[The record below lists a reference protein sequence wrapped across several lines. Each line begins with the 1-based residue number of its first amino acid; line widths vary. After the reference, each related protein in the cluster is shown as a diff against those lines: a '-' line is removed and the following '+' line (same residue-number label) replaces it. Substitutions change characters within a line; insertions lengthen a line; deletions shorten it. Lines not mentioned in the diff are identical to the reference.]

1 MTHQSTWKTLVMLLL
16 FSAVAIAQQKTE
28 QKTFTG
34 TWTCLNCDLAGL
46 DGSVRTQCEDL
57 GHRHCLRLDNG
68 KYLFFLD
75 NDHAAALIKGG
86 GRHETLMTVK
96 GTYYPGAHTI
106 DVQSYVIDGKTSSWC
121 AEHKRMDLC
130 NDPPSAKRAEREEGK

>member
-1 MTHQSTWKTLVMLLL
+1 MIYQTTWKTLVMLLL
-16 FSAVAIAQQKTE
+16 FATVALAQPKTE
-28 QKTFTG
+28 QRTFTG

-75 NDHAAALIKGG
+75 NDHATALIKGG
-86 GRHETLMTVK
+86 GRHETRITVK
-96 GTYYPGAHTI
+96 GTYYPDAHTV
-106 DVQSYVIDGKTSSWC
+106 DVQSYVIDGKTTSWN
-121 AEHKRMDLC
+121 AEHKQMEIR
-130 NDPPSAKRAEREEGK
+130 NDPSSKRVEKSDGK